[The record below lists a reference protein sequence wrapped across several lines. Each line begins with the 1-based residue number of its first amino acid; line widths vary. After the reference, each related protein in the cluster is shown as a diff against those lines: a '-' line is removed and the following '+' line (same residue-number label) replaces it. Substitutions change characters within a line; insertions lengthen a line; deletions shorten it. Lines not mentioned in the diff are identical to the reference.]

1 MVLYGAQKAE
11 ADPFRAV
18 EEAARHARAAGHE
31 SHKIEPAVVKAFAAQ
46 DAVNLTMIDVLRTLQ
61 ARVEKIEAN
70 SLRIDP

>member
-1 MVLYGAQKAE
+1 MVLHGGAGA

-31 SHKIEPAVVKAFAAQ
+31 SHKIEPAVVKAFKAQ
-46 DAVNLTMIDVLRTLQ
+46 DEFNAALIDVVRTLQ
-61 ARVEKIEAN
+61 ARIAKIEAN